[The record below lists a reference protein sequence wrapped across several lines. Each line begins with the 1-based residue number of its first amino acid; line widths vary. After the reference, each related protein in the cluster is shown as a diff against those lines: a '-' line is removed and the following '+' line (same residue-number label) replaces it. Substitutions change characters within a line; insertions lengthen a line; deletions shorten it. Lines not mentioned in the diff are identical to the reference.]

1 MASGTTRF
9 DLVNRRPVTGDFQEM
24 QLAIATAKA
33 LRDELDAAV
42 ASIRYIIGALEAE
55 IRRGEHLIEQLRPSC
70 AARESRR
77 LKLLTERERAVLA
90 LIADGRTSRQI
101 AHALELAVKTVDAHR
116 LNIMTKLDLHSAVAL
131 ARFAVRSGLVQP

>member
-42 ASIRYIIGALEAE
+42 ASIRHTIGELEAE
-55 IRRGEHLIEQLRPSC
+55 IRRGEHFIEQLRRSC

-90 LIADGRTSRQI
+90 LIADGRTSKQI
-101 AHALELAVKTVDAHR
+101 AHALEL
-116 LNIMTKLDLHSAVAL
+116 
-131 ARFAVRSGLVQP
+131 GL